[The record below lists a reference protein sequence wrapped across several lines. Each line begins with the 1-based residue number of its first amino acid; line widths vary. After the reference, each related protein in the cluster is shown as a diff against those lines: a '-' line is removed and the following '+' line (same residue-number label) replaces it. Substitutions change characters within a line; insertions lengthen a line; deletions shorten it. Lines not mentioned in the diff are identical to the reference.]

1 MEATSFGMNRTV
13 TKMAPRR
20 TKDTNQSANE
30 YTPQTPV
37 DTSSLEAARLAFL
50 QESETLGSIPPP
62 ASLKGMAKT
71 GLDKLKGGTPGILMD
86 KLGERLAFER
96 GGTRL
101 YDALI
106 TKYRA
111 VQQAEKKDVL
121 PPIFELAQ
129 KIPASADVLTTADH
143 DTPLEILA
151 RIRNDELHHVHIL
164 SAFIEKMGGD
174 PAAVTP
180 CADVI
185 GTAAMGLVQ
194 VVTEPRTTLAQ
205 AFTAILSAE
214 LTDNAG
220 WELLIEL
227 AQRAGESAAV
237 QQFGEALAREQEHA
251 AIIKAWLSHVLSHGA
266 GTVAV

>member
-20 TKDTNQSANE
+20 TKDTVHSADAL
-30 YTPQTPV
+30 TPQKPL
-37 DTSSLEAARLAFL
+37 DTTILDAERLAFL
-50 QESETLGSIPPP
+50 QEAESLGSIPPP
-62 ASLKGMAKT
+62 ASLKGMAKS
-71 GLDKLKGGTPGILMD
+71 GIDKLKGGAPGVLMD

-101 YDALI
+101 YDALLI
-106 TKYRA
+106 KYQA
-111 VQQAEKKDVL
+111 AQQVEADIL
-121 PPIFELAQ
+121 PPVRELA
-129 KIPASADVLTTADH
+129 KKMPERADALMTAGH
-143 DTPLEILA
+143 ETPLETLV

-164 SAFIEKMGGD
+164 SAFMEKMGGD

-185 GTAAMGLVQ
+185 GTASMGLVQ

-227 AQRAGESAAV
+227 AERAGESEAV

-251 AIIKAWLSHVLSHGA
+251 GIIKSWLSHALAHGA

>member
-1 MEATSFGMNRTV
+1 MEATSLGMNRTV

-20 TKDTNQSANE
+20 TRDTSQSANE

-37 DTSSLEAARLAFL
+37 DTTSLDAARLAFL

-62 ASLKGMAKT
+62 ASLKGMAKA
-71 GLDKLKGGTPGILMD
+71 GLDKLKGGAPGVLMD

-101 YDALI
+101 YDALLV
-106 TKYRA
+106 KYRA
-111 VQQAEKKDVL
+111 VQQMEPDIL
-121 PPIFELAQ
+121 PPVRELAS
-129 KIPASADVLTTADH
+129 KLPAQADILVTAAN

-164 SAFIEKMGGD
+164 SAFMEKMGGD

-185 GTAAMGLVQ
+185 GTASMGLVQ

-205 AFTAILSAE
+205 DFTAILSAE

-227 AQRAGESAAV
+227 AEQAQESEAV
-237 QQFGEALAREQEHA
+237 QQFGEALAREREHA
-251 AIIKAWLSHVLSHGA
+251 AVIKAWLSHVLSHGA